1 MLTFVLVFSFL
12 IRHKR
17 LILKILIETFIINLI
32 MSNEINKST
41 IIKAIICS
49 IINFTINLQ
58 KG

>member
-17 LILKILIETFIINLI
+17 LIVKTIIDILIINLI
-32 MSNEINKST
+32 MSNEINTST

-49 IINFTINLQ
+49 IISFIIKL
-58 KG
+58 

>member
-12 IRHKR
+12 NRHKR
-17 LILKILIETFIINLI
+17 LIVKTFIETFIINLI
-32 MSNEINKST
+32 MSNEIDKST

-49 IINFTINLQ
+49 IIIFTNNFK